1 MTRPASGG
9 APGPAHS
16 TLRKTVATAYIS
28 DAMAIVIEFR
38 SVSKRFP
45 NGTIGLADATFHV
58 AEGDRACLL
67 GPTGSGKTTVVHL
80 LQAAL
85 RPTGGSVLLLGLPVE
100 GPAYRKLR
108 LRLGVMPQ
116 GPGMYPDLTAG
127 EYIGLAA
134 QLADARPDRAVE
146 MLDLREYLNTR
157 MTYLPTSFQRRL
169 ALAVAMVADPDVL
182 VLDDPTFGLD
192 RDAAEDLHGY
202 LRKAMHSCTSL
213 LCTHDEA
220 EAEAL
225 CDTVIRLRTGRVV
238 GQGTWD
244 EVRGR
249 TKPRIRVAARQGP
262 DRLLS
267 QLSLL
272 GYEAEASE
280 GAVLVRLAE
289 PQEDTPD
296 MLRKLLEAHI
306 DVYECAPVRP
316 SVERAAQGAA
326 R

>member
-1 MTRPASGG
+1 VG
-9 APGPAHS
+9 
-16 TLRKTVATAYIS
+16 
-28 DAMAIVIEFR
+28 R
-38 SVSKRFP
+38 SAAWRRCTTVSKRFP
-45 NGTIGLADATFHV
+45 SGTLGLADATFFV
-58 AEGDRACLL
+58 AEGARACLL
-67 GPTGSGKTTVVHL
+67 GPGSSGKTTVVHL

-116 GPGMYPDLTAG
+116 SPGMYPDLTAG

-134 QLADARPDRAVE
+134 QLADARSDRAVE

-157 MTYLPTSFQRRL
+157 MTYLPVSFQRRL

-182 VLDDPTFGLD
+182 VMDEPTAGLD
-192 RDAAEDLHGY
+192 KDAAEDLQGY
-202 LRKAMHSCTSL
+202 LRKAMRSCTSL

-225 CDTVIRLRTGRVV
+225 CDTVIRLRGGRVI

-244 EVRGR
+244 ELRGR
-249 TKPRIRVAARQGP
+249 SKPRMRVAARQGA

-267 QLSLL
+267 QLAVL
-272 GYEAEASE
+272 GYEAEESE
-280 GAVLVRLAE
+280 GSVLVRLAE
-289 PQEDTPD
+289 PQHDTPD

-306 DVYECAPVRP
+306 DVYECAPLRP
-316 SVERAAQGAA
+316 SVENVAHGAA
-326 R
+326 C